1 MTNNINI
8 KLPSGDIKSYPNKIT
23 PSDIAAE
30 ISISLKK
37 NAIISKV
44 NNELWDLDRSI
55 DFDCD
60 LEIITKGNK
69 DLLEVLRHDA
79 AHVMAEAVLELYPD
93 TQITIGPAIDNGF
106 YYDFYKEDNFTPK
119 DLELIEKRMHEI
131 VDRNEEIIREVW
143 TREEAINF
151 FKKNNEKFKL
161 ELINDIPDDQEIS
174 FYKQG
179 NFIDLCRGPHFKST
193 KMLGHAFKLTKLAG
207 AYWRGDSNKET
218 LQRIYGTAFFT
229 QNDLDNYLLMLEE
242 AEKRDHRKL
251 GKKLQ
256 LFHMQEEAAGSV
268 FWHPKGWSIYL
279 EIEAYMRRKLATHN
293 YNEVKTPQVIDRT
306 LWEKSGHWDK
316 FKENMFMVEGEGN
329 KVLALKPMNCPGHVQ
344 IFKQGVKSYKDLPI
358 RMSEFGS
365 CHRNEPSGALHGI
378 MRVRQFTQDDAHIFC
393 TDEQITD
400 ESLIFCDLLRDIYK
414 DFGFDQLKV
423 KFSDRPEVRAGSD
436 KVWDKAEKALI
447 EAVNKA
453 QLDYDLNPGEG
464 AFYGPKLEF
473 VLIDAIGREWQC
485 GTLQMDFV
493 LPERLGATYI
503 DQKGEKKNPVM
514 LHRAILGSM
523 ERWFGILI
531 EQYSGRFP
539 LWLTPVQVFVC
550 TITEKANEYALG
562 LINQLENNNIRCDI
576 DLRNEKIG
584 YKIREHSE
592 NGCPIILIVGDKEKD
607 SNTVAIRRLGS
618 NNQDFKL
625 FKDFL
630 EEIKLES
637 KPPDLV
643 WKFFQ
648 KVYFI
653 TTIIGEISI
662 NDSKSSF
669 SAKDGPRINNSIS
682 AQQVRCID
690 SQGKQLGIL
699 SIHEALQAASSI
711 GLDLVE
717 IQPNVSP
724 PVCKILDYGKYKYE
738 SQKRKNEARKKQKTI
753 DVKEI
758 KLRPNIDSHDFD
770 VKIKSVKKF
779 LENGDKVKITLR
791 FRGREMVHQELGSN
805 VLDRVKD
812 ETDAF
817 SKIEALPKLE
827 GRQMVMVLAPK

>member
-1 MTNNINI
+1 
-8 KLPSGDIKSYPNKIT
+8 
-23 PSDIAAE
+23 
-30 ISISLKK
+30 
-37 NAIISKV
+37 
-44 NNELWDLDRSI
+44 
-55 DFDCD
+55 
-60 LEIITKGNK
+60 
-69 DLLEVLRHDA
+69 
-79 AHVMAEAVLELYPD
+79 
-93 TQITIGPAIDNGF
+93 
-106 YYDFYKEDNFTPK
+106 
-119 DLELIEKRMHEI
+119 
-131 VDRNEEIIREVW
+131 
-143 TREEAINF
+143 
-151 FKKNNEKFKL
+151 
-161 ELINDIPDDQEIS
+161 
-174 FYKQG
+174 
-179 NFIDLCRGPHFKST
+179 
-193 KMLGHAFKLTKLAG
+193 
-207 AYWRGDSNKET
+207 
-218 LQRIYGTAFFT
+218 
-229 QNDLDNYLLMLEE
+229 
-242 AEKRDHRKL
+242 
-251 GKKLQ
+251 
-256 LFHMQEEAAGSV
+256 
-268 FWHPKGWSIYL
+268 
-279 EIEAYMRRKLATHN
+279 
-293 YNEVKTPQVIDRT
+293 
-306 LWEKSGHWDK
+306 
-316 FKENMFMVEGEGN
+316 
-329 KVLALKPMNCPGHVQ
+329 
-344 IFKQGVKSYKDLPI
+344 
-358 RMSEFGS
+358 
-365 CHRNEPSGALHGI
+365 

-436 KVWDKAEKALI
+436 KVWDKAEKALV

-523 ERWFGILI
+523 ERWLGILI
-531 EQYSGRFP
+531 EQYSGKFP
-539 LWLTPVQVFVC
+539 LWLTPIQVFVC

-630 EEIKLES
+630 EEIKVET

-648 KVYFI
+648 KVYFKTI
-653 TTIIGEISI
+653 IIGEISI

-758 KLRPNIDSHDFD
+758 KLRPNIDSHDFN

-791 FRGREMVHQELGSN
+791 FSGREMVHQELGSN